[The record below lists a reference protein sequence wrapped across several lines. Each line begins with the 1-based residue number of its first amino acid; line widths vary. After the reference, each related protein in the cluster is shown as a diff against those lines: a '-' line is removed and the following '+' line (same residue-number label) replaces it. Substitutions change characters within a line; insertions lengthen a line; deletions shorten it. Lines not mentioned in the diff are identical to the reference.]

1 LTSVDTGD
9 VHLELSPTT
18 AIAEGLGRR
27 ALLDTEVL
35 RRALYDGRLRALAI
49 FLASMAVTRL
59 FDATVVHQLSVAVA
73 FTLAWTFAAHVAE
86 RSLRTVRI
94 VAGQGGVAAFAAV
107 AGLGVASGIG
117 FWVHSAAA
125 DRSEVFV
132 MTLLVFLII
141 LAAEIAKA
149 RLFVMRT
156 RILLVG
162 GGQGSVDVI
171 ESLAYD
177 KWKPFM
183 VVGVV
188 DDHAGVPAIGGVDVL
203 GPVSELRGI
212 VGEVVPDLVVVT
224 ADRGRPEVFKGLA
237 SVAGLGFR
245 VVGLPELY
253 EHAFG
258 RVPVRSMT
266 DAWFM
271 SVLHLYQRSY
281 TRVSK
286 RAFDLFVASLGLLL
300 TAPLFPVIALLV
312 RRRGG
317 PIFYRQTRL
326 GEQGKHFTMW
336 KFRTMGADSESSGA
350 VWAQKG
356 DPRSTNVGHLLRV
369 ARLDELPQLINVL
382 RGEMSIVGPRP
393 ERPEFLAML
402 QESVPFWTQRHLL
415 RPGITGW
422 AQLRAGYTA
431 DSQATEEKLAYD
443 FWYLRHQSLIV
454 DFLICA
460 RTLPTLLLAAG
471 R

>member
-1 LTSVDTGD
+1 MTSVDTGE

-18 AIAEGLGRR
+18 AVVEVLGRR
-27 ALLDTEVL
+27 ALLDAEVL

-49 FLASMAVTRL
+49 FLTSLGVGGLFEPTVRHELTAAV
-59 FDATVVHQLSVAVA
+59 V
-73 FTLAWTFAAHVAE
+73 FTFAWTFSAHVTE
-86 RSLRTVRI
+86 RSLRTVRV

-107 AGLGVASGIG
+107 AGLAVASGIS
-117 FWVHSAAA
+117 FWLHPAMA
-125 DRSEVFV
+125 DRSEVLV
-132 MTLLVFLII
+132 MTLLVFFII
-141 LAAEIAKA
+141 LAAEIMKA
-149 RLFVMRT
+149 RLSVMRT

-162 GGQGSVDVI
+162 GGQGTRDVI
-171 ESLAYD
+171 EALAQD
-177 KWKPFM
+177 PWKPFL

-188 DDHAGVPAIGGVDVL
+188 DDQAAVPAIGGVEVL
-203 GPVSELRGI
+203 GPVRELRGI
-212 VGEVVPDLVVVT
+212 VGEVAPDLVVVT
-224 ADRGRPEVFKGLA
+224 ADRGRPEVFAGLA

-286 RAFDLFVASLGLLL
+286 RAFDLVVASFGLLL
-300 TAPLFPVIALLV
+300 TAPLFPLIALLV

-326 GEQGKHFTMW
+326 GEKGQHFTML
-336 KFRTMGADSESSGA
+336 KFRTMRPDSETDGA
-350 VWAQKG
+350 VWAQVS
-356 DPRSTNVGHLLRV
+356 DPRTTNVGRLLRRT
-369 ARLDELPQLINVL
+369 RLDELPQLINVL

-402 QESVPFWTQRHLL
+402 EENVPFWTRRHLL

-422 AQLRAGYTA
+422 AQLRSGYAA

-454 DFLICA
+454 DVLICA
-460 RTLPTLLLAAG
+460 RTLPSLLFAAG